1 MGGFISY
8 SLISLIVICGL
19 IITRFIR
26 QINQYERGVLFTMGK
41 FSRIIQPGW
50 FIMLPI
56 FHTLKKVD
64 VRTKTV
70 DVPNQEVITKD
81 NIPIG
86 VNAVIYFRVFDAA
99 KAVIEVEDFVYAT
112 SQLAQTTMRNSIG
125 EYTLDELL
133 QERSQVA
140 GLIRKIVDESSDP
153 WGIDVQSVELKDI
166 TMSDTLKRT
175 IAKAAEAE
183 RERKA
188 VIINSEGEVQAAEN
202 MAKAAKILANSPGAL
217 HLRTLQSVNDMSS
230 DQSNTVV
237 WMLPV
242 EVLSAL
248 EGIGQ
253 RKNK

>member
-1 MGGFISY
+1 M
-8 SLISLIVICGL
+8 
-19 IITRFIR
+19 
-26 QINQYERGVLFTMGK
+26 LFR
-41 FSRIIQPGW
+41 S
-50 FIMLPI
+50 
-56 FHTLKKVD
+56 
-64 VRTKTV
+64 
-70 DVPNQEVITKD
+70 D

>member
-253 RKNK
+253 GKNK

>member
-202 MAKAAKILANSPGAL
+202 MAKAAKILTNSPGAL